1 MAQHDYIIANQSGQ
15 AFRQDLNNALAAAV
29 TNNSGASAPST
40 TYAYQYWA
48 DTGAG
53 LLKIRN
59 AANSAWITL
68 RELDGRLTIEG
79 GSAGAPSLYF
89 IGDANTGIYS
99 PGADQFAIATGG
111 VQRLLVDASG
121 AVQANGGT
129 LDRINRAGNVLQVV
143 NAECQ
148 VQATNTAVSWADTG
162 LTATI
167 TPTSATSKILISAH
181 QAGCVKMNAN
191 NGVSLRLLGGA
202 RHLVT
207 FDINAGWTNSVSN
220 NHIGGCS
227 TSWLDSPATTSAV
240 VYKTQFYNQTGTGT
254 AYVQAS
260 GLGGN
265 TTSTITLMEI
275 AA

>member
-1 MAQHDYIIANQSGQ
+1 MAQHDYNIANQSGQ

-68 RELDGRLTIEG
+68 RELDGRLTMEG

-111 VQRLLVDASG
+111 VQRLSVDAAG
-121 AVQANGGT
+121 VVQANGGT

-143 NAECQ
+143 NATISTP
-148 VQATNTAVSWADTG
+148 ASNSTSTYAATG

-167 TPTSATSKILISAH
+167 TPTSASSKVLVFVSQTGIGKT
-181 QAGCVKMNAN
+181 AGNTRIN
-191 NGVSLRLLGGA
+191 LRLMRGGA
-202 RHLVT
+202 QLY
-207 FDINAGWTNSVSN
+207 FFEIAAGDNGAATVNSV
-220 NHIGGCS
+220 GGTS
-227 TSWLDSPATTSAV
+227 TCFLDSPATTSATT
-240 VYKTQFYNQTGTGT
+240 YTTEF
-254 AYVQAS
+254 AS
-260 GLGGN
+260 GLNIASVYVQNGSA
-265 TTSTITLMEI
+265 TSTITLMEI